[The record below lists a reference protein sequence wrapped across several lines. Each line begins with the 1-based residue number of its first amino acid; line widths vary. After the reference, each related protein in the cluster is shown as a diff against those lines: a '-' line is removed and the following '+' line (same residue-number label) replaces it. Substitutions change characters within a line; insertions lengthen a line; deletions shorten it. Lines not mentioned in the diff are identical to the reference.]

1 MTDVVLR
8 ARGLHTRRGATEI
21 LRGVDLDV
29 GRGEVLAVVGPSGGG
44 KTTLLRGLNYL
55 TPFDAGEVEVAG
67 QRLRPGMCE
76 RADAATLRA
85 VRLRVGM
92 VFQSFHLFP
101 HLTAI
106 DNVAEAPRR
115 VLGRSRAEAHDLA
128 RTLLR
133 RVGLE
138 DRADALPHALS
149 GGQQQRVA
157 IARALAMEPVALLL
171 DEPTSAL
178 DPRMTGEIL
187 AVVRGLAESGQTM
200 VVVTHEI
207 AFARQV
213 AARVAVLVDGRIVE
227 EGAVADVLEHPQHA
241 ETKAFLAREGSA

>member
-8 ARGLHTRRGATEI
+8 ARGLHTRRGEVEI

-29 GRGEVLAVVGPSGGG
+29 GRGEVLAVVGPSGSG
-44 KTTLLRGLNYL
+44 KTTLLRAFNYL

-67 QRLRPGMCE
+67 CRLRPGMCE
-76 RADAATLRA
+76 RADAADLRA

-115 VLGRSRAEAHDLA
+115 VLGLSRAQAHDLA
-128 RTLLR
+128 ATLLR

-138 DRADALPHALS
+138 DRAAALPHALS

-157 IARALAMEPVALLL
+157 IARALAMKPVALLL

-187 AVVRGLAESGQTM
+187 AVVRALAETGQTM

-213 AARVAVLVDGRIVE
+213 AGRVAVLVEGCIVE
-227 EGAVADVLEHPQHA
+227 EGAVHEVLDHPRHG
-241 ETKAFLAREGSA
+241 ETRAFLAREERA

>member
-8 ARGLHTRRGATEI
+8 ARGLRTRRGTTEI

-44 KTTLLRGLNYL
+44 KTTLLRSLNYL
-55 TPFDAGEVEVAG
+55 TAFDAGEVEVAG

-241 ETKAFLAREGSA
+241 ETKAFLAREGSG

>member
-241 ETKAFLAREGSA
+241 ETKAFLAREGSG

>member
-8 ARGLHTRRGATEI
+8 ARGLHTRRGETEI

-29 GRGEVLAVVGPSGGG
+29 GRGEVLAVVGPSGSG

-76 RADAATLRA
+76 RADAAALRA

-115 VLGRSRAEAHDLA
+115 VLRLSRAGAHDLA

-187 AVVRGLAESGQTM
+187 AVVRALAATGQTM

-213 AARVAVLVDGRIVE
+213 AGRVAVLVDGRIVE
-227 EGAVADVLEHPQHA
+227 EGAVHDVLEHPRHA
-241 ETKAFLAREGSA
+241 ETRAFLAREEGA

>member
-1 MTDVVLR
+1 
-8 ARGLHTRRGATEI
+8 
-21 LRGVDLDV
+21 
-29 GRGEVLAVVGPSGGG
+29 
-44 KTTLLRGLNYL
+44 
-55 TPFDAGEVEVAG
+55 
-67 QRLRPGMCE
+67 MCE

-85 VRLRVGM
+85 VRLHVGM

-115 VLGRSRAEAHDLA
+115 VLGRSRAEAHDQA
-128 RTLLR
+128 RALLR

-187 AVVRGLAESGQTM
+187 SVVRALAVSGQTM

-213 AARVAVLVDGRIVE
+213 AERVAVLVDGRIVE

-241 ETKAFLAREGSA
+241 ETKAFLAREGEGS

>member
-8 ARGLHTRRGATEI
+8 ARGLHTRRGATDI

-29 GRGEVLAVVGPSGGG
+29 GRGEVLAVVGPSGSG
-44 KTTLLRGLNYL
+44 KTTLLRALNYL

-115 VLGRSRAEAHDLA
+115 VLGLSRAGAHDLA

-187 AVVRGLAESGQTM
+187 VVVRALAASGQTM

-227 EGAVADVLEHPQHA
+227 EGDVHDVLERPQHA
-241 ETKAFLAREGSA
+241 ETKAFLAREDEA